1 LLLILKVLHASKS
14 KKAKLCITQCR
25 LEGGGV
31 GGGDEQITHVNAQDP
46 AKHSS
51 SSGDVGSARTDP
63 QQTFTQ
69 VRVYKS
75 VTKRGEN
82 EGELTG
88 YENRQIHL
96 PCNKSSEKEINSM
109 KQIKPRTKGE
119 REKTTNPRNRRRRRG
134 ATRRQGGSGKGEIY
148 RR

>member
-1 LLLILKVLHASKS
+1 VQI
-14 KKAKLCITQCR
+14 R
-25 LEGGGV
+25 GRGV

-96 PCNKSSEKEINSM
+96 PCNKSSEKKN
-109 KQIKPRTKGE
+109 Q
-119 REKTTNPRNRRRRRG
+119 
-134 ATRRQGGSGKGEIY
+134 
-148 RR
+148 